1 MAVPRIYLDVCAL
14 SRLFDDQVQARI
26 RLETEA
32 VKLILSRVRGSDL
45 KLIVSPAHQAEI
57 AAIKNL
63 EERESLKRMLE
74 TIGTRPTYD
83 MIAARQRAEEFVR
96 TRIGLADAAH
106 LAFAEQAKA
115 DFVSVDDRFLKR
127 ANRIRLSIWLGTP
140 VQLCERE
147 NLR

>member
-1 MAVPRIYLDVCAL
+1 MPVLRIYLDVCAL

-32 VKLILSRVRGSDL
+32 VKLILSRVRAGDL
-45 KLIVSPAHQAEI
+45 RLISSPAHLVEI
-57 AAIKNL
+57 TAIKNL
-63 EERESLKRMLE
+63 EERESLRRMLE
-74 TIGTRPTYD
+74 EVGTRPAYD
-83 MIAARQRAEEFVR
+83 LIAARQRAEEFVR
-96 TRIGLADAAH
+96 VKIGLADAAH

-127 ANRIRLSIWLGTP
+127 ASRIRLSIWLGTP
-140 VQLCERE
+140 LQLCERE

>member
-1 MAVPRIYLDVCAL
+1 M
-14 SRLFDDQVQARI
+14 
-26 RLETEA
+26 ETEA
-32 VKLILSRVRGSDL
+32 VKLILSHVRANEL
-45 KLIVSPAHQAEI
+45 KLIVSPAHLIEI

-74 TIGTRPTYD
+74 EIGTRPAYD
-83 MIAARQRAEEFVR
+83 MIATRQRAEEFARV
-96 TRIGLADAAH
+96 RIGLADAAH

-115 DFVSVDDRFLKR
+115 DFVSVDDRSLKR
-127 ANRIRLSIWLGTP
+127 ASRIKLSVWSGTS

>member
-1 MAVPRIYLDVCAL
+1 MPSHRVYLDVCAL
-14 SRLFDDQVQARI
+14 SRLFDDQVQARV

-32 VKLILSRVRGSDL
+32 VKLILSHIRAHDL
-45 KLIVSPAHQAEI
+45 KLIVSPAHRVEI

-63 EERESLKRMLE
+63 EERESLQHILVE
-74 TIGTRPTYD
+74 VGTRPTYD
-83 MIAARQRAEEFVR
+83 MIVARQRAEEFVQSK
-96 TRIGLADAAH
+96 IGPADAAH

-127 ANRIRLSIWLGTP
+127 ASRLQLSTWIGTP
-140 VQLCERE
+140 LQLCEKE

>member
-1 MAVPRIYLDVCAL
+1 MSAHYP
-14 SRLFDDQVQARI
+14 RLFDDQVQARI

-32 VKLILSRVRGSDL
+32 VKLILSHVRAGEL
-45 KLIVSPAHQAEI
+45 KLIVSPAHQVEF

-63 EERESLKRMLE
+63 EERESLRRALE
-74 TIGTRPTYD
+74 EIGTRPAYD
-83 MIAARQRAEEFVR
+83 MIAARQRAEDFVR
-96 TRIGLADAAH
+96 VKIGLADAAH

-127 ANRIRLSIWLGTP
+127 ASRIKLSIWLGTP

-147 NLR
+147 DLR

>member
-1 MAVPRIYLDVCAL
+1 MPISRIYLDVCAL

-32 VKLILSRVRGSDL
+32 VKLILSHVRTGDL
-45 KLIVSPAHQAEI
+45 KLIVSPAHTVEI

-74 TIGTRPTYD
+74 EVGTRPAYD
-83 MIAARQRAEEFVR
+83 TIAARQRAEEFVR
-96 TRIGLADAAH
+96 MRIGLADAAH
-106 LAFAEQAKA
+106 LAFAEQARA

-127 ANRIRLSIWLGTP
+127 ASRIKLSIWLGTP
-140 VQLCERE
+140 AQLCERE
-147 NLR
+147 DLK

>member
-1 MAVPRIYLDVCAL
+1 MPARRIYLDVCAL

-32 VKLILSRVRGSDL
+32 VKLILSRVRTGDL
-45 KLIVSPAHQAEI
+45 RLITSPAHLVEI

-63 EERESLKRMLE
+63 EERESLRRMLE
-74 TIGTRPTYD
+74 EVGTRPTYEL
-83 MIAARQRAEEFVR
+83 IAARQRAEEFARVR
-96 TRIGLADAAH
+96 LGLADAAH

-115 DFVSVDDRFLKR
+115 DLVSVDDRFLKR
-127 ANRIRLSIWLGTP
+127 ASRVKLSIWLGTP